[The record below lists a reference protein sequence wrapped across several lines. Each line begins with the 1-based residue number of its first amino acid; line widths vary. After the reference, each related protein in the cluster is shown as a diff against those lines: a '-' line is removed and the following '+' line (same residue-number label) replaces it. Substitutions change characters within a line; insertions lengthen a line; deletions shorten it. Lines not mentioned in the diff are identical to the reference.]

1 VRSSEDNPRKNA
13 SPIWHGVPTA
23 LARRFHQVC
32 VAKISEVVGEA
43 GLTPLQHGALMHL
56 SKLTGEPGIEQ
67 SGLADRL
74 NVDRNT
80 ASLLVEQLVNKGLIE
95 RRVKGADRRARLL
108 NLTPKGEKLYARLRP
123 TYLNANESILAP
135 ITPSE
140 RKILFGLLIRLI
152 DGNLDRE
159 RRDADRPN
167 QQPSNKIRDHALREA
182 AHTIEAERVTASP
195 ALRRRK
201 L

>member
-1 VRSSEDNPRKNA
+1 
-13 SPIWHGVPTA
+13 
-23 LARRFHQVC
+23 
-32 VAKISEVVGEA
+32 VVGKA

-74 NVDRNT
+74 NIDRNT
-80 ASLLVEQLVNKGLIE
+80 ASLLVEQLVDKGLIE
-95 RRVKGADRRARLL
+95 RRVKEADRRARLL

-140 RKILFGLLIRLI
+140 RKLLFGLLIRLI
-152 DGNLDRE
+152 DENLDHE
-159 RRDADRPN
+159 GRDAD
-167 QQPSNKIRDHALREA
+167 
-182 AHTIEAERVTASP
+182 
-195 ALRRRK
+195 
-201 L
+201 